1 MSLVSRIF
9 RPLSAASFRKP
20 DQNPRSLCDLTRPVA
35 FMHVPKTSGMA
46 FGSGLTS
53 ALAPSVIVSGFDLCL
68 FDAFEGFDTF
78 DKNIRCL
85 VYESP
90 DGLPKPADLISG
102 HFAYSTLCQ
111 AYPDAQHLTLLREP
125 CSRLLSHWLFWRQHT
140 DDELA
145 SWGHWGERVKKSRQP
160 LTDFLDNPM
169 LAGQTDNLML
179 RMLLWP
185 HRLLPAGRFI
195 DPLNDS
201 RLLREAMAHLNA
213 FDFVDIVEN
222 RKLQDHLQS
231 WLGRPFSYARIN
243 ETRPIP
249 LQFRAP
255 LDGELTVKALDLF
268 KHRSRLDFRLWAEI
282 VQRRLPGTDV
292 SALRQQTILANVA
305 RYGVLMAR

>member
-1 MSLVSRIF
+1 
-9 RPLSAASFRKP
+9 
-20 DQNPRSLCDLTRPVA
+20 
-35 FMHVPKTSGMA
+35 MHVLKTSGTA
-46 FGSGLTS
+46 IVSGLTS
-53 ALAPSVIVSGFDLCL
+53 VLAPSVIVGGFDLCL
-68 FDAFEGFDTF
+68 FGAFEGFDTV
-78 DKNIRCL
+78 DKNIRCSI
-85 VYESP
+85 YESP
-90 DGLPKPADLISG
+90 DSLPKPADLIAG
-102 HFAYSTLCQ
+102 HFAYSTLRQ
-111 AYPDAQHLTLLREP
+111 AYPDAQYLTLLREP

-145 SWGHWGERVKKSRQP
+145 PWGRWAERVQKSRQP
-160 LTDFLDNPM
+160 LADFLNDPM
-169 LAGQTDNLML
+169 LADQTDNLVL

-201 RLLREAMAHLNA
+201 RLLREAMAHLDA

-222 RKLQDHLQS
+222 RMLQDRLHS

-255 LDGELTVKALDLF
+255 LDGELTLKALDLLE
-268 KHRSRLDFRLWAEI
+268 HRSRLDFRLWAEI
-282 VQRRLPGTDV
+282 VQRRLPGTDI

-305 RYGVLMAR
+305 RYGVLMAS